1 MPTASGQNA
10 AKRVKPPVPSAI
22 GAPETDHCCYF
33 RVEGRLIAA
42 QRHILSEQSDVFAAK
57 FDGDWAGSAD
67 ITIDDSSFDAFS
79 LFVQYFYSGQLDVNA
94 TNVAAILYL
103 ADKFAVDRLIGVC
116 SKFLCASARRIGGA
130 IVALELA
137 VRHELGTKFHFLDV
151 INRNAVAAFGC
162 TEFVRCDK
170 ATLREMLDA
179 NGLCCDQETIFD
191 ACIRWAQH
199 KCTEKRLDAGC
210 PVNVRREL
218 GECFGLIDFRAMQVE
233 AFIRR
238 YNAWNGVFRR
248 SEGEEVLLYICRNQ
262 MRQIDELRAQR
273 RPRNRRD

>member
-1 MPTASGQNA
+1 MATASGQKA

-22 GAPETDHCCYF
+22 GSPERYHCYF

-57 FDGDWAGSAD
+57 FDGDWAGMGD

-79 LFVQYFYSGQLDVNA
+79 SFVEYFYSGQIDVSM
-94 TNVAAILYL
+94 TNVAAIMHL
-103 ADKFAVDRLIGVC
+103 ADKFAVERLIGVC
-116 SKFLCASARRIGGA
+116 SKFLCANARRIGGA

-137 VRHELGTKFHFLDV
+137 VRYELGTKHHFLDT

-162 TEFVRCDK
+162 TEFLRCDK
-170 ATLREMLDA
+170 ATLHEMLDG

-191 ACIRWAQH
+191 NCIRWAQH
-199 KCTEKRLDAGC
+199 KCTAKRLDASC
-210 PVNVRREL
+210 ALNIRREL
-218 GECFGLIDFRAMQVE
+218 DECFGLIDFRAMQVE

-238 YNAWNGVFRR
+238 YNEWNGVFRR

-262 MRQIDELRAQR
+262 LRQIEELRALSHS
-273 RPRNRRD
+273 